1 MHSTNSTSASPYAA
15 EAPTA
20 AAVAVATTA
29 AKAAAV
35 ATAAAKA
42 SEQSAAAT
50 EADQT
55 SAAEAATACSSLV
68 ISPRLTRVL
77 KKRKAVSTAHLVN
90 INEVHRFTFGT
101 GESLR
106 IAFGVTKSLL
116 FAFGIA
122 YQLHCGFA
130 VGIQCAAELCF
141 ALGGNSSSSF
151 AQVRFPFGTTSHQ
164 HLAHRDNYSE
174 QFEFGVAVKLHTN
187 STSYNIKINVL
198 YFKMKSPINSLKK
211 KIMEYS

>member
-77 KKRKAVSTAHLVN
+77 KKIKAVSTAHLVN

-116 FAFGIA
+116 FAFGNA

-130 VGIQCAAELCF
+130 VGIQCAATDKIF
-141 ALGGNSSSSF
+141 FFKFYKNFKITSF
-151 AQVRFPFGTTSHQ
+151 LMRKWQKNENKTRLLQRPKKA
-164 HLAHRDNYSE
+164 NYWATA
-174 QFEFGVAVKLHTN
+174 AV
-187 STSYNIKINVL
+187 
-198 YFKMKSPINSLKK
+198 
-211 KIMEYS
+211 